1 MRRTAAETARGSLP
15 PLGPRSFTL
24 AHPFLRRFLVLLA
37 LTVGILG
44 PAALAQMAGFSNDI
58 EQRGFREALKK
69 RDKQYD
75 AKEKM
80 LRRPF
85 ASPGYHTTLKGGAV
99 HPTRE
104 SLAYA
109 VALLDSGDRKRQARA
124 EEILRRVIALQ
135 DQDPD
140 SKTYGIWSWFLEEPL
155 AKMSPPDW
163 NWADFCGVQLLQ
175 VARDHMARLPQDL
188 QDEVKK
194 SILHAAQSIKRRN
207 VGPGYTN
214 IALMGT
220 YVTLVAGETFNVPEL
235 ADYGKARLKT
245 FYDSTLPNGSFSEY
259 NSPTY
264 TIVAIAEITRM
275 LQHVQ
280 DKKSQEMLE
289 ELNRFAWHHVA
300 RRFHPPTRQW
310 AGPHSRCYRTIL
322 GDETLAFIQRAM
334 HGKAQFTSDKR
345 AAVSLD
351 ARRVRAWCPDD
362 LLHYFTSLPEARQEK
377 ETFNKGGET
386 RPSIVGTTWLHPQFT
401 LGSANLSDLW
411 NQRRPLIAY
420 WKQGRG
426 IAALRLRCLHDGY
439 DYASGA
445 FFSVQDKGDVLGA
458 VAFATDGGDT
468 HGSLDRVKN
477 ATIQAK
483 DMRLRFELEGE
494 VGRIRLPK
502 NPDIK
507 QPIRLTLGD
516 VACDLQIAHAV
527 FGDFPIAMET
537 GHDKESAWLDL
548 VLYRGEQRDISFRD
562 LSEAAV
568 VFALSMTPKS
578 QAPEAKDIFS
588 GFLLD
593 RDQGSLSAIWRR
605 SGRPEFAL
613 VIPEKPAPF
622 GSLRS
627 AASGTLGGED
637 AWK

>member
-1 MRRTAAETARGSLP
+1 MDL
-15 PLGPRSFTL
+15 
-24 AHPFLRRFLVLLA
+24 
-37 LTVGILG
+37 
-44 PAALAQMAGFSNDI
+44 FSNDTAR
-58 EQRGFREALKK
+58 RGFLAALEK
-69 RDKQYD
+69 RDADYD

-80 LRRPF
+80 IRRPF
-85 ASPGYHTTLKGGAV
+85 SSPGYHTALKGGMV
-99 HPTRE
+99 HSTRE
-104 SLAYA
+104 SFSYA
-109 VALLDSGDRKRQARA
+109 VALLDSGDAKRLARA
-124 EEILRRVIALQ
+124 VDILRRAIALQ
-135 DQDPD
+135 DQDPN
-140 SKTYGIWSWFLEEPL
+140 SKTYGIWSWFMEEPL

-163 NWADFCGVQLLQ
+163 NWADFCGTQLLQ
-175 VARDHMARLPQDL
+175 VARDHMQRLPQDL
-188 QDEVKK
+188 QDEVRK

-220 YVTLVAGETFNVPEL
+220 YVTLVAGEMFDVPEL
-235 ADYGKARLKT
+235 ADYGKTRLKA
-245 FYDSTLPNGSFSEY
+245 FYDYTLPDGSFSEY

-264 TIVAIAEITRM
+264 TMVAITEISRM
-275 LQHVQ
+275 LNHVQ

-289 ELNRFAWHHVA
+289 ELNRFAWRHVA

-310 AGPHSRCYRTIL
+310 AGPHSRCYRTLL
-322 GDETLAFIQRAM
+322 GEGALAFIQRATG
-334 HGKAQFTSDKR
+334 GKTHFISDEE

-351 ARRVRAWCPDD
+351 ACRVRARCPDD
-362 LLHYFTSLPEARQEK
+362 LVHCFTSLPEARQEK
-377 ETFNKGGET
+377 ETFVKGGEN
-386 RPSIVGTTWLHPQFT
+386 RPATIGTTWLHPDFA

-420 WKQGRG
+420 WKQDMG
-426 IAALRLRCLHDGY
+426 IAALRLQCLHDGY

-445 FFSVQDKGDVLGA
+445 FFCVQDKGDLLGG

-468 HGSLDRVKN
+468 HGSLDRVEN

-502 NPDIK
+502 NPDIR

-516 VACDLQIAHAV
+516 VACDLQFAHAV
-527 FGDFPIAMET
+527 FGDFPVAMET

-562 LSEAAV
+562 LSEAAI
-568 VFALSMTPKS
+568 VFALSMNPKS
-578 QAPEAKDIFS
+578 EAPESKDVFS
-588 GFLLD
+588 GFSFNRGQD
-593 RDQGSLSAIWRR
+593 KISATWRR
-605 SGRPEFAL
+605 SGRPEL
-613 VIPEKPAPF
+613 HLTIPEKPAPF